1 MYVRRKHRVLHRSQE
16 PQEVFSRSTKEHRS
30 GTNSRVASPDQHG
43 QHSKSTNGLPQ
54 NPSSDVV
61 VKETPPKTPNK
72 QKEVATQQYTS
83 FKDMVAD
90 VTCPNKFLVR
100 ARVVDF
106 YPLNL
111 KDCSKQFCTRCKTKS
126 VSTPL
131 SQPHHLKPLRLKHSC
146 QV

>member
-1 MYVRRKHRVLHRSQE
+1 MYVRRKQRVLHRSRE
-16 PQEVFSRSTKEHRS
+16 PQERSTEHKS
-30 GTNSRVASPDQHG
+30 GTNSRVASPDQHY

-61 VKETPPKTPNK
+61 VKDAPPKTPSK
-72 QKEVATQQYTS
+72 PKEVGTQQYTS
-83 FKDMVAD
+83 FKEMVAD

-111 KDCSKQFCTRCKTKS
+111 KDCSKQFCTRCKTKLVFIPCS
-126 VSTPL
+126 NLTILIPCV
-131 SQPHHLKPLRLKHSC
+131 
-146 QV
+146 